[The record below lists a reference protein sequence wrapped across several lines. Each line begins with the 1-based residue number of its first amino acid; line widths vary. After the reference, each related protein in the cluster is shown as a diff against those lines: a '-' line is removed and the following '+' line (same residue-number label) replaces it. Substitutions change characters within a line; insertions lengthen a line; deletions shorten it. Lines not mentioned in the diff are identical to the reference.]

1 MQCCCSVLTW
11 LGRKSCDLWPIGRSV
26 LIWRSGRPKVI
37 EIRKQKHGTYTLAL
51 KTGAPAVSQSNCR
64 VPWSMYK
71 AAIFCNASTGGLR
84 DVSALPKR
92 ISKDEDFP
100 KHSERTTFVTA
111 WLKIDLEPWT
121 PCSPPQK
128 SPAVCSM
135 GLFTPLPYPR
145 RVPR

>member
-1 MQCCCSVLTW
+1 M
-11 LGRKSCDLWPIGRSV
+11 
-26 LIWRSGRPKVI
+26 I
-37 EIRKQKHGTYTLAL
+37 EIRKQKHGTYMLAL
-51 KTGAPAVSQSNCR
+51 KTGAPAVSQSNSR

-111 WLKIDLEPWT
+111 WLKSDRKT
-121 PCSPPQK
+121 
-128 SPAVCSM
+128 
-135 GLFTPLPYPR
+135 GNPL
-145 RVPR
+145 